1 MATINF
7 RLKSKA
13 KKNVS
18 IYVYFRS
25 PNTSQV
31 IESRTGYTVHSD
43 YWSSK
48 KKQIL
53 AKTPELKNLNQTL
66 VQLESFLHT
75 KLNDEMQSGIEFDRT
90 WLKTKVEEFNN
101 VVPVTDLS
109 VVINFVE
116 HEIGNLSLKKANDGS
131 TGLRA
136 STIKGYK
143 SFLGVLSEY
152 EDYFGQKLR
161 FSALSAE
168 TIDNYKNWLLKTK
181 QYSNSYVSRNLK
193 NLKSILKKA
202 LVSGQSVKV
211 NPDYIDTRF
220 NFKTKKVINIITEE
234 EFQRIAELKDLDKIL
249 ENSKKW
255 FLIGLKTGQRVSD
268 LLEMQKK
275 DIIFD
280 DEKNTVL
287 IEFHQIKTGVKVR
300 VPIVNEEVLNILGSE
315 LPYKIP
321 SQKFNIHIKELCR
334 LAEIEEEVEGYWFNP
349 KTKRR
354 ELAVKP
360 KYELIASHDMRR
372 SFATNSFE
380 KGIPP
385 SFIMNMTGHKRESN
399 FFEYIGKS
407 PDLNSNAYN
416 FLNALNENTRR
427 DN

>member
-1 MATINF
+1 
-7 RLKSKA
+7 
-13 KKNVS
+13 
-18 IYVYFRS
+18 
-25 PNTSQV
+25 
-31 IESRTGYTVHSD
+31 
-43 YWSSK
+43 
-48 KKQIL
+48 
-53 AKTPELKNLNQTL
+53 
-66 VQLESFLHT
+66 
-75 KLNDEMQSGIEFDRT
+75 MQSGIEFNRT
-90 WLKTKVEEFNN
+90 WLKTKVEQFNN

-136 STIKGYK
+136 STIKGYN

-152 EDYFGQKLR
+152 EDYCGQKLR

-202 LVSGQSVKV
+202 LVNGQSVRV

-334 LAEIEEEVEGYWFNP
+334 LAEIEEAVE
-349 KTKRR
+349 
-354 ELAVKP
+354 A
-360 KYELIASHDMRR
+360 
-372 SFATNSFE
+372 
-380 KGIPP
+380 
-385 SFIMNMTGHKRESN
+385 
-399 FFEYIGKS
+399 
-407 PDLNSNAYN
+407 
-416 FLNALNENTRR
+416 
-427 DN
+427 